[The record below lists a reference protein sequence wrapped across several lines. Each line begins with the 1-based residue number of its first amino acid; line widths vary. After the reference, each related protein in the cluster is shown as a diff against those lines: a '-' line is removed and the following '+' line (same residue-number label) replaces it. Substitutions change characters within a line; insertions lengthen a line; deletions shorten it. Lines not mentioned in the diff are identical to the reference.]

1 MSRDVTGV
9 RRAPRGFVTE
19 RMVGP
24 PSGRTGKDPVAPSSD
39 GVLPRDRMPAHQ
51 AFDRSMAGEMPAF
64 GVCLSTARRE
74 SRRENDEDQKA
85 REEERRGRPRQNG
98 DRAASV
104 DFHGPLTRHNRVV
117 LRLSR

>member
-1 MSRDVTGV
+1 
-9 RRAPRGFVTE
+9 
-19 RMVGP
+19 
-24 PSGRTGKDPVAPSSD
+24 
-39 GVLPRDRMPAHQ
+39 
-51 AFDRSMAGEMPAF
+51 MAGERPAF

-104 DFHGPLTRHNRVV
+104 DFHGPL
-117 LRLSR
+117 